1 METFDIMAGGNLPQ
15 YVNLSNESTE
25 EAIEASKEAEVIHI
39 PIVNLTPGKKT
50 ITVRYVT
57 EETIQAVEDCLD
69 KDIDGKRYDM
79 IHQIYSL
86 LSE

>member
-1 METFDIMAGGNLPQ
+1 METFDIIAGGTLPQ
-15 YVNLSNESTE
+15 YINLSNESTE
-25 EAIEASKEAEVIHI
+25 EAIEASKKADVIHI

-50 ITVRYVT
+50 IAVRYVT

-69 KDIDGKRYDM
+69 RDIDGKRYNM